1 MSDLENERRALMGLA
16 YRMLGSWA
24 DAEDVV
30 QDALV
35 RWHRHPHRED
45 IESPRAYLTTITS
58 RLALD
63 RLKSARVKREVYVG
77 PWLPDPILNSEQLG
91 PPGDARSELASD
103 LTVALLLAL
112 ERLSPLERAA
122 FILHDVF
129 DTGWPEV
136 AAALERSE
144 ATCRQLAS
152 RARVH
157 VKNERPRFRPS
168 TEECDRML
176 TAFGTAVATGDMR
189 ALSALLSEQAVFTA
203 DGGGVVKSA
212 LRPILGRDRVAR
224 MLLGLQHKALAQG
237 ETYSFEAAWLNGLPG
252 FVLRGT
258 ARSVQTIALET
269 KGDGLIDH
277 IYFVSNPHKLRHLL
291 GAAEPLEA

>member
-1 MSDLENERRALMGLA
+1 MSDLEQERRALMGLA

-35 RWHRHPHRED
+35 RWHRHPHRES
-45 IESPRAYLTTITS
+45 IESPQAYLTTITS

-63 RLKSARVKREVYVG
+63 RLKSARAKREVYVG
-77 PWLPDPILNSEQLG
+77 PWLPEPILHSEQLS
-91 PPGDARSELASD
+91 PPGDAQSELASD

-129 DTGWPEV
+129 DTSWPEV
-136 AAALERSE
+136 AAALDRTE
-144 ATCRQLAS
+144 ATCRKLAS
-152 RARVH
+152 RARVQI
-157 VKNERPRFRPS
+157 KSERPRFRPS
-168 TEECDRML
+168 QEERDRLL
-176 TAFGTAVATGDMR
+176 TAFGMAVATGDLHT
-189 ALSALLSEQAVFTA
+189 LSAMLSEQAVFTA

-224 MLLGLQHKALAQG
+224 MLLGLQHKAQSQG

-269 KGDGLIDH
+269 SSDGLIAK

-291 GAAEPLEA
+291 A